1 MSDFSRFRIKIRFVR
16 NSIVSTSFPEQV
28 DIRNNRLLLIISIP
42 LSTVRIAAVVYVWA
56 ANAARSS

>member
-1 MSDFSRFRIKIRFVR
+1 MRFVR

-28 DIRNNRLLLIISIP
+28 DIRNNSLHLIIGIP
-42 LSTVRIAAVVYVWA
+42 LSTERIAAVVYVWA